1 MMYSDL
7 SPNLVSSAGSLET
20 YISSVNKIPML
31 TLAEEQTLA
40 FQLMDEGNVEAA
52 RKLVLAHLK
61 FVVKITRQYNGYG
74 LAQNDL
80 IQEGNI
86 GLMQA
91 VKKFDPRVGTRLAAF
106 AAHWIKAS
114 ISEFILKNWRIVK
127 MATTK
132 AQRKLFFNLRS
143 LKKSLSWLSTAEKAE
158 IASDLDVEEN
168 DVAGMEL
175 RLSGSDLPFANTTET
190 DEDFSPESFIEDM
203 RFEPSTGIEK
213 NERAHLGKQ
222 SLGKA
227 LMCLDERSRDIVVS
241 RWLRDPKNTLRELAS
256 RYSISA
262 ERVRQLEKNAF
273 MAIKKSLP
281 KPEDLI
287 L

>member
-1 MMYSDL
+1 MYSNL
-7 SPNLVSSAGSLET
+7 SLNLVSSAGSLET
-20 YISSVNKIPML
+20 YISSVNRIPML
-31 TLAEEQTLA
+31 AFNEEQSLA
-40 FQLMDEGNVEAA
+40 FELINDGNVEAA

-61 FVVKITRQYNGYG
+61 FVVKIARKYNGYG
-74 LAQNDL
+74 LAQSDL
-80 IQEGNI
+80 IQEGNM

-91 VKKFDPRVGTRLAAF
+91 VKKFNPTVGTRLAAF

-143 LKKSLSWLSTAEKAE
+143 LKKGLGWLSTAEKAD
-158 IASDLDVEEN
+158 IASDLDVEES
-168 DVAGMEL
+168 DVSVMEL
-175 RLSGSDLPFANTTET
+175 RLSTNDLPFGSTTET
-190 DEDFSPESFIEDM
+190 DEDFSPENFIEDL
-203 RFEPSTGIEK
+203 RFEPSIGIEK
-213 NERAHLGKQ
+213 SERDRMGKQ

-227 LMCLDERSRDIVVS
+227 LMRLDERSRDIVVS
-241 RWLRDPKNTLRELAS
+241 RWLRDPKNTLNELAT
-256 RYSISA
+256 RYNISA

-273 MAIKKSLP
+273 IAIKKSLP

-287 L
+287 VQ

>member
-1 MMYSDL
+1 MMYSSL

-31 TLAEEQTLA
+31 TFAEEQTLA
-40 FQLMDEGNVEAA
+40 FQLIDNGNVEAA

-158 IASDLDVEEN
+158 IASDLDVEES

-175 RLSGSDLPFANTTET
+175 RLSGSDLPFGSTTET

-222 SLGKA
+222 SLSKA

-241 RWLRDPKNTLRELAS
+241 RWLRDPKNTLRELAI
-256 RYSISA
+256 RYSVSA

-273 MAIKKSLP
+273 MTIKKSLP

>member
-1 MMYSDL
+1 
-7 SPNLVSSAGSLET
+7 
-20 YISSVNKIPML
+20 ML
-31 TLAEEQTLA
+31 AFNEEQSLA
-40 FQLMDEGNVEAA
+40 FELINDGNVEAA

-61 FVVKITRQYNGYG
+61 FVVKIARKYNGYG
-74 LAQNDL
+74 LAQSDL
-80 IQEGNI
+80 IQEGNM

-91 VKKFDPRVGTRLAAF
+91 VKKFNPTVGTRLAAF

-143 LKKSLSWLSTAEKAE
+143 LKKGLGWLSTAEKAD
-158 IASDLDVEEN
+158 IASDLDVEES
-168 DVAGMEL
+168 DVSVMEL
-175 RLSGSDLPFANTTET
+175 RLSTNDLPFGSTTET
-190 DEDFSPESFIEDM
+190 DEDFSPENFIEDL
-203 RFEPSTGIEK
+203 RFEPSIGIEK
-213 NERAHLGKQ
+213 SERDRMGKQ

-227 LMCLDERSRDIVVS
+227 LMRLDERSRDIVVS
-241 RWLRDPKNTLRELAS
+241 RWLRDPKNTLNELAT
-256 RYSISA
+256 RYNISA

-273 MAIKKSLP
+273 IAIKKSLP

-287 L
+287 VQ

>member
-1 MMYSDL
+1 
-7 SPNLVSSAGSLET
+7 
-20 YISSVNKIPML
+20 ML

-40 FQLMDEGNVEAA
+40 FALINKEDVEAA

-61 FVVKITRQYNGYG
+61 FVVKIARKYNGYG
-74 LAQNDL
+74 LAQSDL

-91 VKKFDPRVGTRLAAF
+91 VKKFNPSVGTRLAAF

-143 LKKSLSWLSTAEKAE
+143 LKKGLGWLSAAEKAE
-158 IASDLDVEEN
+158 IASDLDVEES
-168 DVAGMEL
+168 DVTGMEL
-175 RLSGSDLPFANTTET
+175 RLSANDLPFDSTTGK
-190 DEDFSPESFIEDM
+190 DESFSPENFIEDM
-203 RFEPSTGIEK
+203 RFEPSTKAEK
-213 NERAHLGKQ
+213 DERDHVAKQ

-227 LMCLDERSRDIVVS
+227 LMRLDERSRDVVVS
-241 RWLRDPKNTLRELAS
+241 RWLRDPKNTLHELAI
-256 RYSISA
+256 RYSVSA
-262 ERVRQLEKNAF
+262 ERVRQIEKNAF
-273 MAIKKSLP
+273 MTIKKALP

>member
-1 MMYSDL
+1 MYSNL

-158 IASDLDVEEN
+158 IASDLDVEES

-175 RLSGSDLPFANTTET
+175 RLSGSDLPFGSTTGT

-241 RWLRDPKNTLRELAS
+241 RWLRDPKNTLRELAT

>member
-1 MMYSDL
+1 MMYSNL

-175 RLSGSDLPFANTTET
+175 RLSASDLPFGSTTET

-222 SLGKA
+222 CLGKA

-241 RWLRDPKNTLRELAS
+241 RWLRDPKNTLRELAI
-256 RYSISA
+256 RYSVSA

>member
-1 MMYSDL
+1 
-7 SPNLVSSAGSLET
+7 
-20 YISSVNKIPML
+20 ML

-40 FQLMDEGNVEAA
+40 FALINQGNVEAA

-61 FVVKITRQYNGYG
+61 FVVKIARKYNGYG
-74 LAQNDL
+74 LAQSDL

-91 VKKFDPRVGTRLAAF
+91 VKKFNPDVGTRLAAF

-143 LKKSLSWLSTAEKAE
+143 LKKGLGWLSAAEKAE
-158 IASDLDVEEN
+158 IASDLDVKES

-175 RLSGSDLPFANTTET
+175 RLSANDLPFGSTTER
-190 DEDFSPESFIEDM
+190 DEDFSPENFIEDM
-203 RFEPSTGIEK
+203 RFEPSTEIEK
-213 NERAHLGKQ
+213 NEKNDIAKQ

-227 LMCLDERSRDIVVS
+227 LMRLDERSRDVVVS
-241 RWLRDPKNTLRELAS
+241 RWLRDPKNTLHELAI
-256 RYSISA
+256 RYSVSA
-262 ERVRQLEKNAF
+262 ERVRQIEKNAF

-281 KPEDLI
+281 RPEELI